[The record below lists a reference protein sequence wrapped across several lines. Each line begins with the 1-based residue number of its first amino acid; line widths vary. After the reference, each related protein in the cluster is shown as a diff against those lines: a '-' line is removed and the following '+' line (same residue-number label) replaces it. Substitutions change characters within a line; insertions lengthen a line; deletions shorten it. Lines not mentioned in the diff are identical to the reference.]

1 MKKLFG
7 GLLAL
12 TMMLS
17 CATMAS
23 ASYQSVY
30 DLYAAWEQDGYP
42 DYVAGVYS
50 TDGSA
55 EHLTVQLVGDTDGA
69 LEAQLRGQLL
79 DDSALTVEP
88 GTFSHNELLQINQEI
103 VETYMIQQPGSVV
116 SCGVGWSADGGFGL
130 SGKESRVVVS
140 VLADDV
146 EAFTQLM
153 KDAYGD
159 AVIVEEGTAAHGDVL
174 TADSSGSSPSS
185 KDGSAEPSPA
195 PLDAE
200 PDETSAPNDGSAGIS
215 AASWSGGTAVS
226 ILVLCVLV
234 GGSVIYAIVSRKKTD
249 FK

>member
-7 GLLAL
+7 ALLAL
-12 TMMLS
+12 AMALS
-17 CATMAS
+17 CTTPVFAT
-23 ASYQSVY
+23 YQSIY

-116 SCGVGWSADGGFGL
+116 SCGVGWNADGGFGS
-130 SGKESRVVVS
+130 SGKESRVVVT
-140 VLADDV
+140 VLADDAD
-146 EAFTQLM
+146 AFAQLM

-159 AVIVEEGTAAHGDVL
+159 AVVVEQGTAAHHDVL
-174 TADSSGSSPSS
+174 TANSSASSP
-185 KDGSAEPSPA
+185 DSAELSP
-195 PLDAE
+195 PPRDAMPVE
-200 PDETSAPNDGSAGIS
+200 MPT
-215 AASWSGGTAVS
+215 ASWSGGTAVS
-226 ILVLCVLV
+226 ILVLIVLV

-249 FK
+249 SN